1 MLYPTAYDLKSFFNS
16 FTGRIIRGIIRDRLI
31 ELWPTEKK
39 LRYVGLGYAMPYM
52 RPYMEQSERVFCIMP
67 PSLGVHQ
74 WPERDKNLVCL
85 GDDHALTLETNSVD
99 RIIVTHHLE
108 YLDNPENAFNE
119 MYRVLK
125 STGKIIIVV
134 PNRMGLWTRADWCPL
149 GQGKPYSARQVETF
163 LKDNMFVHERTCQ
176 ALFTPAFQ
184 STFWLRGARVFEK
197 IGKVLYPA
205 LGGVHVIE
213 ASKQL
218 YATKGRGTPATVK
231 ARPRLQK
238 ALSPKPVARDNVH
251 NRDLKS

>member
-1 MLYPTAYDLKSFFNS
+1 MQYPNAYDLKSFFNS
-16 FTGRIIRGIIRDRLI
+16 MTGRIIRSLIRDRLL
-31 ELWPTEKK
+31 ELWGSEKK

-52 RPYMEQSERVFCIMP
+52 RPYMDNAERAFCVLS

-85 GDDHALTLETNSVD
+85 ADDNALPLETNSVD
-99 RIIVTHHLE
+99 RIIVAHHLE
-108 YLDNPENAFNE
+108 FLDNPENAFQE

-125 STGKIIIVV
+125 STGKILIVV
-134 PNRMGLWTRADWCPL
+134 PNRLGLWARADWCPL
-149 GQGKPYSARQVETF
+149 GQGRPYSARQIETF

-176 ALFTPAFQ
+176 AIFTPAYRN
-184 STFWLRGARVFEK
+184 TFWLRGARLFEK
-197 IGKVLYPA
+197 VGKVIYPA

-231 ARPRLQK
+231 ARPMIKK
-238 ALSPKPVARDNVH
+238 AINAKAIPNSKKKH
-251 NRDLKS
+251 S